1 MILAVDVGNTNTV
14 IGLVDGGA
22 IRLRW
27 RIVSDA
33 GRTADEHGM
42 VLRQLCAQSGVD
54 TGEISGAIV
63 CSVVPALTASFVA
76 MLKAVLDVEPVIV
89 GPDLDLGIVI
99 DYRDPREV
107 GPDRLANAVGALD
120 LVRGA
125 SIVVDFGTATTF
137 DVVSADGH
145 YLGGAIAPGLLT
157 SAETLFRKAA
167 LLHGVALDAP
177 EAAIGRST
185 EESLRSG
192 ILLGT
197 AGQVEEIVRRIV
209 AEWGVKPTVVA
220 TGGLAER
227 IACLTQAI
235 DLVEPDLTLRGLAL
249 IYERVKGCPGSG

>member
-1 MILAVDVGNTNTV
+1 MILAVDIGNTNTV

-27 RIVSDA
+27 RIVSDP

-42 VLRQLCAQSGVD
+42 VLRQLCAQSRVD
-54 TGEISGAIV
+54 TSEIRGAIV
-63 CSVVPALTASFVA
+63 CSVVPALTASFVS
-76 MLKAVLDVEPVIV
+76 MLGTVLDIDPVIV
-89 GPDLDLGIVI
+89 RPDTDLGIVI

-120 LVRGA
+120 LVHGP

-137 DVVSADGH
+137 DVISGDGH

-177 EAAIGRST
+177 KVAIGRST

-209 AEWGVKPTVVA
+209 EEWGVEPTVVA

-227 IACLTQAI
+227 IAPLTQVI

-249 IYERVKGCPGSG
+249 IYERVKG